1 MVLAFLVSCQSS
13 VEPEDQGRF
22 GEVPEPPPTVITF
35 DPISNIAGPEGGAAV
50 TPALNCNS
58 TDGTSPDFFSV
69 IDDNAG
75 VDCRVITG
83 NIILCEIGTF
93 TGHSNQ
99 TVTLNAYCNYPED
112 GKSQTFTL
120 TVIDVNQAPVLNS
133 TSNQTIYVENPITT
147 IDFSDGGDERDA
159 DNDPITYS
167 CTFTGGAYGSATNC
181 SSLPGVVNFNS
192 SLGTLSWTPN
202 ITAANGTSTVDYSFT
217 VIGSDDQ
224 SPALFD
230 TQNFTITVK
239 SVVAPTYV
247 STNPASPNNS
257 STTPLVIGTSS
268 ADTANINLYTTS
280 SCSAVSIIGTG
291 NKADWD
297 STGVTASVSANA
309 TTPIYAQAV
318 DGSGNK
324 SICVFMTNY
333 THDNIGPTDPTFIS
347 ITPTSPSNS
356 STTPSI
362 IGGSSTDTVTVNMF
376 SDAGCST
383 QIGTDTKAGFEGSGV
398 TVSVS
403 ANTVTSIYA
412 RALDSLGN
420 PSNCVPMT
428 NYEHD
433 NIAPSAPGFVSTSPS
448 SPSSSVI
455 SPNVIGSASTDTVTI
470 NLFSDVTCSTSI
482 GSGTRSTFIGSG
494 IVASASPNATTSI
507 YAESVDS
514 AGNAS
519 ACTLLTSYT
528 HDNTPPSDP
537 VFSSTTPV
545 SPSSSVVSP
554 NVIGTSSVDTQTV
567 TIYSDNICGVSVG
580 SDTKA
585 TFEGAGI
592 STTLSPNST
601 TNLYAKAFDSLGNA
615 SNCVFFTNYTHDNTP
630 PNDPAFVST
639 TPNSP
644 NNSSTTPSV
653 IGTASADTVTVN
665 LFSENTCTTGI
676 GSGTKANFESGGI
689 SVTASA
695 NASTTI
701 YGEAVDSL
709 GNTSNCV
716 LLVNYIHDNTPPTDP
731 VFSSSSPSSPSN
743 IDTTPQ
749 IIGTSSADTVTL
761 NLHNN
766 ASCSSQIGTGTK
778 ALFEGAGIEATVS
791 AESTTAIYAQALDS
805 LGNTSSCVLM
815 INYTHDSAG
824 PSDPTFSSTS
834 PSSPSTTN
842 TTPNLI
848 GSSSADT
855 VNVSLYSDS
864 LCTTLLSTGTK
875 ASFEGAGIGITVSA
889 NSSTTIYAQAED
901 ALTNKS
907 GCVLMTTYTH
917 DNTPPTA
924 PTFVSTSPAS
934 PSTTT
939 TTPAVIGGASADT
952 VTINLYNENTCTT
965 QIGSGARATFVGSG
979 ISASATS
986 NATTTIYGESIDAAG
1001 NTSACTLLTSYVH
1014 DNTPPT
1020 NPSFSSTSPASP
1032 STSDT
1037 APEIIGTSSADTTT
1051 ITLYSDNIC
1060 TVQIGTGTKAA
1071 FEGVGITATVT
1082 ANSATS
1088 IYAKAFDTYGNTSS
1102 CTLLTSYTH
1111 DNSPPA
1117 DPTFVSTTPASPN
1130 NSSTTPS
1137 VIGSSSSD
1145 TVTIDLFSENTCSTG
1160 IGSGTKANF
1169 ESGGVT
1175 ATVSAN
1181 ATTTIYAEALDSLG
1195 NTSNCVLLTSYTHDN
1210 ISPTDPTFS
1219 STSPASPSNSDTSPE
1234 VIGSS
1239 SADTVTLDI
1248 YSNASCTTQ
1257 IGTGTK
1263 AQFEGVGISTTVA
1276 SDATTSLYAK
1286 AYDNVGNASSCT
1298 LLTNYVHDSSGPN
1311 DPSFSSTNP
1320 SSPSNSDLTPNIIG
1334 LSSSDTT
1341 NVSLYSDS
1349 LCAVLL
1355 ATNTKAVFE
1364 GIGIEIT
1371 VSANTSTTIYA
1382 EAEDALT
1389 NKSNCVL
1396 LTSYVHDNT
1405 PPANPGFVST
1415 SPASPSTTNTGPS
1428 VIGSSSS
1435 DTVSINLYNENTCT
1449 TGIGSGTKANFE
1461 GAGISASVTPNA
1473 TTTIYGESLDD
1484 AGNTSA
1490 CTLLTSYIHDN
1501 TAPTNPTFSSTSPAS
1516 PSSSDTTPEVI
1527 GSSSADTTTVTLYSD
1542 NTCTTQI
1549 GTGTKATFEGAGLT
1563 ATVSANTTTS
1573 IYAKAFDT
1581 YGNGSSCTLLT
1592 SYTHDN
1598 TAPTNP
1604 SFVSTTPSSPSNS
1617 STTPSVV
1624 GTASADTVTI
1634 NLYSENTCSTG
1645 IGSGTKANFESG
1657 GISATVTAN
1666 ATTTIYAEALDSL
1679 ANTSSCVLLTSYT
1692 HDNTAPTDPTFS
1704 STSPASPSSSDT
1716 SPEVIGSSSADTVTV
1731 NLYSNASCT
1740 IQIGTGTKA
1749 TFEGTGITAT
1759 VSSDATTSIYAKAF
1773 DSLNNGSSCTLLTSY
1788 THDATGPI
1796 APSFVS
1802 TNPSSPSNSDTTP
1815 NIIGSSS
1822 ADTVSIELFS
1832 DNTCSTSLGSDTK
1845 ANFEGTG
1852 IGITVTANTSTT
1864 IYARSSDSLS
1874 NTSACTLLTT
1884 YTHDNT
1890 SPSNPAFSS
1899 TSPASPNNSS
1909 TTPSVIGT
1917 ASADT
1922 VTVNLY
1928 NENTCTT
1935 AIGSGTRAQF
1945 VGSGITASATPNFTT
1960 TIYAEALDQAG
1971 NTSSCVLLVSYEHDN
1986 TPPSVPSFSSSSPAS
2001 PSNSD
2006 TAPEIIGSSSI
2017 DTVTINLHSN
2027 SSCTTQIGTGTK
2039 ATFEGVGI
2047 TASVSSNSTTT
2058 IYAEAL
2064 DSIGNTSNCTLLTN
2078 YTHDNIGPTNPA
2090 FSSISPSS
2098 PNNSSTTPTLIGTS
2112 SADTSSVEAYSDSGC
2127 TTSIGSGTK
2136 VQFEGGGISITGAA
2150 NTTTTIYLIARDSL
2164 SNDSACTFMTN
2175 YTHDNVAPSDV
2186 TAVTDGTNSTS
2197 ISSSPTISWSAAT
2210 DATTSIDYYEVSIG
2224 TTPGATD
2231 TKTWT
2236 NVGNTTSTTITS
2248 ISPNLNSGT
2257 TYYANVRA
2265 IDTAGNTGAVLSGD
2279 GWLVDATPPSSVTV
2293 TANGCTTKTFKG
2305 SWTASS
2311 DSESSIDYYEYSIGT
2326 SAGADDEITWTNVG
2340 TNTSISLTG
2349 QSLLEATTYYL
2360 NVRATNTLGLTSS
2373 VTNASTSCS
2382 DLNTSLQGF
2391 WLLGEAAGARVDEQ
2405 GANDLT
2411 ANGSVSQQV
2420 GIVGNST
2427 GFNSATSDYL
2437 SVLDGGE
2444 LTVGNEDF
2452 SISVWVYISDNTVTQ
2467 PIITKWNGSTNE
2479 YYLEYIGSTG
2489 FRFTVDSANVS
2500 FPIGITNNTWY
2511 HVIAYHDSSSDVI
2524 GLEINAGT
2532 PNTTSYTT
2540 GPTSGDSVFE
2550 VGAQSIDGNYFTG
2563 RIDSLGFWKKILT
2576 EYERDVLY
2584 NAGSGLEPAF

>member
-1 MVLAFLVSCQSS
+1 MVLAFLASCQSS

-50 TPALNCNS
+50 TPTLNCNS

-83 NIILCEIGTF
+83 NIIFCEIGTF
-93 TGHSNQ
+93 TGHNNQ

-202 ITAANGTSTVDYSFT
+202 ITAANGTSSVDYSFT

-247 STNPASPNNS
+247 SMNPASPNNS

-347 ITPTSPSNS
+347 ITPSSPSNS
-356 STTPSI
+356 STTPAI
-362 IGGSSTDTVTVNMF
+362 IGGSSADTVTVNMY
-376 SDAGCST
+376 SDSSCST
-383 QIGTDTKAGFEGSGV
+383 QIGTDTKASFEGAG
-398 TVSVS
+398 VS
-403 ANTVTSIYA
+403 ATVGANSVTSIYA
-412 RALDSLGN
+412 RAFDSLNN

-428 NYEHD
+428 TYEHD
-433 NIAPSAPGFVSTSPS
+433 NIAPSAPSFVSTSPA

-455 SPNVIGSASTDTVTI
+455 SPNVIGNASADTVTV
-470 NLFSDVTCSTSI
+470 NLFSDTACTTSI
-482 GSGTRSTFIGSG
+482 GTGARSTFTGSG

-507 YAESVDS
+507 YAESLDA
-514 AGNAS
+514 AGNTS

-554 NVIGTSSVDTQTV
+554 NVLGTSSADTQSIS
-567 TIYSDNICGVSVG
+567 IYSDNICGVSVG

-585 TFEGAGI
+585 VFEGAGI
-592 STTLSPNST
+592 STTLSANSS

-615 SNCVFFTNYTHDNTP
+615 SNCVFFTNYIHDNTP

-639 TPNSP
+639 TPSSP
-644 NNSSTTPSV
+644 NNSSTSPAV
-653 IGTASADTVTVN
+653 IGTSSADTVTVN
-665 LFSENTCTTGI
+665 LFSENTCSTGI

-695 NASTTI
+695 NATTTI
-701 YGEAVDSL
+701 YAQALDLL

-716 LLVNYIHDNTPPTDP
+716 LLVNYIHDNTPPSDP
-731 VFSSSSPSSPSN
+731 TFSSSSPASPSN
-743 IDTTPQ
+743 SDTTPQ
-749 IIGTSSADTVTL
+749 IIGTSSTDTTTL
-761 NLHNN
+761 NLHSN

-778 ALFEGAGIEATVS
+778 ALFEGAGIEAVVS
-791 AESTTAIYAQALDS
+791 AESTTSIYAEALDS
-805 LGNTSSCVLM
+805 LGNTSNCVLM
-815 INYTHDSAG
+815 LNYTHDSAG
-824 PSDPTFSSTS
+824 PSAPTFSSTS
-834 PSSPSTTN
+834 PSSPSTTS
-842 TTPNLI
+842 TTPNII
-848 GSSSADT
+848 GLSSVDT

-864 LCTTLLSTGTK
+864 LCSSLLATGTK
-875 ASFEGAGIGITVSA
+875 ASFEGAGIAITVSA

-901 ALTNKS
+901 ALTNTS
-907 GCVLMTTYTH
+907 GCALMTTYVH

-924 PTFVSTSPAS
+924 PTFSSASPSS

-939 TTPAVIGGASADT
+939 STPAIIGGASADT
-952 VTINLYNENTCTT
+952 VTVNLYNENTCSTN
-965 QIGSGARATFVGSG
+965 IGSGSRASYVGS
-979 ISASATS
+979 
-986 NATTTIYGESIDAAG
+986 
-1001 NTSACTLLTSYVH
+1001 
-1014 DNTPPT
+1014 
-1020 NPSFSSTSPASP
+1020 
-1032 STSDT
+1032 
-1037 APEIIGTSSADTTT
+1037 
-1051 ITLYSDNIC
+1051 
-1060 TVQIGTGTKAA
+1060 
-1071 FEGVGITATVT
+1071 
-1082 ANSATS
+1082 
-1088 IYAKAFDTYGNTSS
+1088 
-1102 CTLLTSYTH
+1102 
-1111 DNSPPA
+1111 
-1117 DPTFVSTTPASPN
+1117 
-1130 NSSTTPS
+1130 
-1137 VIGSSSSD
+1137 
-1145 TVTIDLFSENTCSTG
+1145 
-1160 IGSGTKANF
+1160 
-1169 ESGGVT
+1169 
-1175 ATVSAN
+1175 
-1181 ATTTIYAEALDSLG
+1181 
-1195 NTSNCVLLTSYTHDN
+1195 
-1210 ISPTDPTFS
+1210 
-1219 STSPASPSNSDTSPE
+1219 
-1234 VIGSS
+1234 
-1239 SADTVTLDI
+1239 
-1248 YSNASCTTQ
+1248 
-1257 IGTGTK
+1257 
-1263 AQFEGVGISTTVA
+1263 
-1276 SDATTSLYAK
+1276 
-1286 AYDNVGNASSCT
+1286 
-1298 LLTNYVHDSSGPN
+1298 
-1311 DPSFSSTNP
+1311 
-1320 SSPSNSDLTPNIIG
+1320 
-1334 LSSSDTT
+1334 
-1341 NVSLYSDS
+1341 
-1349 LCAVLL
+1349 
-1355 ATNTKAVFE
+1355 
-1364 GIGIEIT
+1364 
-1371 VSANTSTTIYA
+1371 
-1382 EAEDALT
+1382 
-1389 NKSNCVL
+1389 
-1396 LTSYVHDNT
+1396 
-1405 PPANPGFVST
+1405 
-1415 SPASPSTTNTGPS
+1415 
-1428 VIGSSSS
+1428 
-1435 DTVSINLYNENTCT
+1435 
-1449 TGIGSGTKANFE
+1449 
-1461 GAGISASVTPNA
+1461 GISASVTPNA

-1501 TAPTNPTFSSTSPAS
+1501 TPPSDPTFSSTSPVS
-1516 PSSSDTTPEVI
+1516 PSASDTAPEVI
-1527 GSSSADTTTVTLYSD
+1527 GSSSADTTTVNLYSD

-1549 GTGTKATFEGAGLT
+1549 GSGTKATFEGAGLT

-1573 IYAKAFDT
+1573 IYAKSFDT

-1657 GISATVTAN
+1657 GITANVTAN

-1704 STSPASPSSSDT
+1704 STSPASPNNSDT
-1716 SPEVIGSSSADTVTV
+1716 SPEVIGTSSADTATV
-1731 NLYSNASCT
+1731 NLYSNAACST
-1740 IQIGTGTKA
+1740 QIGTGTKA
-1749 TFEGTGITAT
+1749 TFEGAGITAT
-1759 VSSDATTSIYAKAF
+1759 VGSNATTAIYAQAI
-1773 DSLNNGSSCTLLTSY
+1773 DSNSNASNCTLLTSY
-1788 THDATGPI
+1788 THDDTGPT

-1852 IGITVTANTSTT
+1852 IAITVTANTSTT

-1935 AIGSGTRAQF
+1935 GIGSGTRAQF

-1971 NTSSCVLLVSYEHDN
+1971 NTSSCVLLVSYEHDS

-2017 DTVTINLHSN
+2017 DTVMINLHSN

-2078 YTHDNIGPTNPA
+2078 YTHDNIGPTNPV

-2112 SADTSSVEAYSDSGC
+2112 STDTSSVEAFSDSGC

-2164 SNDSACTFMTN
+2164 SNDSACTFITN

-2197 ISSSPTISWSAAT
+2197 ITSSPTISWSAAT

-2231 TKTWT
+2231 TKAWT

-2248 ISPNLNSGT
+2248 ITPNLNSGT

-2265 IDTAGNTGAVLSGD
+2265 IDTAGNTGAVLSSD

-2305 SWTASS
+2305 SWTTSS

-2326 SAGADDEITWTNVG
+2326 SAGADDEITWTNIG

-2360 NVRATNTLGLTSS
+2360 NVRATNTLGLTSA

-2391 WLLGEAAGARVDEQ
+2391 WLLGEAAGARADEQ
-2405 GANDLT
+2405 GANDLS
-2411 ANGSVSQQV
+2411 ANGLVSQQT
-2420 GIVGNST
+2420 GIVGNAT
-2427 GFNSATSDYL
+2427 GFNSATLDYL
-2437 SVLDGGE
+2437 SVPDGGE
-2444 LTVGNEDF
+2444 LSVGDEDF
-2452 SISVWVYISDNTVTQ
+2452 TISAWVYISDNTVTQ
-2467 PIITKWNGSTNE
+2467 PIVTKWNGTTDE

-2489 FRFTVDSANVS
+2489 FRFRVDTASVS
-2500 FPIGITNNTWY
+2500 FPISITNNTWY
-2511 HVIAYHDSSSDVI
+2511 HVIAYHDSSNDLI

-2532 PNTTSYTT
+2532 PNTTSYST
-2540 GPTSGDSVFE
+2540 GPTAGDSVFE
-2550 VGAQSIDGNYFTG
+2550 VGAQSIDLNFYTG